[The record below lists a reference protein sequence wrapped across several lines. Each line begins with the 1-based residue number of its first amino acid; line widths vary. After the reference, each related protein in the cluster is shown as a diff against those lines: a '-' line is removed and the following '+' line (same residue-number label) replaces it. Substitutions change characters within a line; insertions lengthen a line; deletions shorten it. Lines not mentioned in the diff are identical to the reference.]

1 MSNNSNEPLDYE
13 CCDEHEVSYMG
24 ACGLCLTEEINEM
37 LAEPKA
43 ISLVDKDFLKA
54 VLSFI
59 PAPATSSDASELVKE
74 ILAETEHWDVMPEC
88 REKGDLELVIGLL
101 KRCLPLLPSNE
112 RVSKK
117 EAQLLVGALQ
127 EFHVLSDLG
136 GDIEDHEVGEI

>member
-1 MSNNSNEPLDYE
+1 MSDNSNGELRKVVCHASGDR
-13 CCDEHEVSYMG
+13 CHACDHYYG
-24 ACGLCLTEEINEM
+24 R
-37 LAEPKA
+37 AESCEFKPT
-43 ISLVDKDFLKA
+43 
-54 VLSFI
+54 
-59 PAPATSSDASELVKE
+59 ATSSDASELVKE

-136 GDIEDHEVGEI
+136 GDIEDHEVAEI

>member
-1 MSNNSNEPLDYE
+1 MEQCE
-13 CCDEHEVSYMG
+13 TEGCCGVVFKHH
-24 ACGLCLTEEINEM
+24 LCLVCANKLFDT
-37 LAEPKA
+37 
-43 ISLVDKDFLKA
+43 
-54 VLSFI
+54 
-59 PAPATSSDASELVKE
+59 ATSSDASELVKE

-136 GDIEDHEVGEI
+136 GDIEDHEVGEIYTRLQRQALGDVRRDVGRRRIDGGHPRHRP